1 MKKLRI
7 TIEDRVYDV
16 TVEVLEDDDATSARR
31 PLLPSP
37 GAAPMPLSQPAAAP
51 PPPPLQP
58 AAPPAQVAGPGS
70 VVSPLS
76 GTIIRIDAQEGQQVK
91 AGDTLLCLEAM
102 KMNTDINA
110 PGPGTVQS
118 ISVAVGA
125 SVQEG
130 QVLLTIA

>member
-16 TVEVLEDDDATSARR
+16 TVEVLEDEDATSAGP

-37 GAAPMPLSQPAAAP
+37 AVPPAALSNPTP
-51 PPPPLQP
+51 PPRQP
-58 AAPPAQVAGPGS
+58 AAPPPQMAGPGG

-76 GTIIRIDAQEGQQVK
+76 GTIIRIDVQEGQQVNT
-91 AGDTLLCLEAM
+91 GDTLLCLEAM

-110 PGPGTVQS
+110 PGPGTIQS
-118 ISVAVGA
+118 ISVGVGA